1 MKSSGRIRIKMCGVT
16 RLEDALV
23 AVEAG
28 VDALG
33 FIFYEKSPRNID
45 PEEARLII
53 EALPPLVDTVGVFVD
68 RKRNEV
74 EEIIDFCS
82 LAYAQLHGDESPK
95 YCERLARFASPCQV
109 LKVLRVG
116 RGMDRDR
123 LHAYDEHVRG
133 YLLDTL
139 ATGSKG
145 GTGKVF
151 DWSLI
156 GGLGLQKP
164 FLLAGG
170 LNEDNILDALKTVRP
185 YGVDV
190 NSGVEKRP
198 GIKDHDRIRRFVHKV
213 RRATLDLD

>member
-1 MKSSGRIRIKMCGVT
+1 MCGVT
-16 RLEDALV
+16 RLEDALA

-33 FIFYEKSPRNID
+33 FIFFDRSPRNID

-53 EALPPLVDTVGVFVD
+53 EALPPLVDTVGVFVN
-68 RKRNEV
+68 RRRNEV
-74 EEIIDFCS
+74 EEIIHFCG

-95 YCERLARFASPCQV
+95 YCERLARFASPCQI

-116 RGMDRDR
+116 PGMDTDSI
-123 LHAYDEHVRG
+123 HAYDEHVRG

-139 ATGSKG
+139 ATDKVG
-145 GTGKVF
+145 GTGRVF
-151 DWSLI
+151 DWSI
-156 GGLGLQKP
+156 IHTLGLNRP

-170 LNEDNILDALKTVRP
+170 LNAENIGQALEAVRP

-190 NSGVEKRP
+190 NSGVESAP
-198 GIKDHDRIRRFVHKV
+198 GVKDHGLIREFVRLVH
-213 RRATLDLD
+213 R